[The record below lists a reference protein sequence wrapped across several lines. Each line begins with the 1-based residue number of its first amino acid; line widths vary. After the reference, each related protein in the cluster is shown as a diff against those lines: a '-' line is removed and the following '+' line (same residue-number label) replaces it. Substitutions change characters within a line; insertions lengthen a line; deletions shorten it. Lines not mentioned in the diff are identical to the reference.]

1 MLDLRARD
9 DLTDLARLVTDLRRA
24 SPEVEWMLVGA
35 AARDI
40 YLSTI
45 DIQQPERRTLDIDFA
60 FKASGWDEFG
70 QVRQALGE
78 AGFDAHAQSWHRL
91 RHPDGRD
98 VDLVPFGAIANPD
111 QQLAWPP
118 NGAVLMNVR
127 GFQEALLASEML
139 RLPGKVELRM
149 ASLPGLLM
157 LKLLAWID
165 RGRADTG
172 KDAVDLRL
180 LLERYADLCGGP
192 AAFEQHPDLFDDD
205 FDYVMAG
212 ARIAGRDVARLI
224 ATHGQPEDDL
234 IGLLRR
240 ALEPEVSPETAG
252 RLLGASRAP
261 DIDAVLRLFASFHRG
276 MGE

>member
-9 DLTDLARLVTDLRRA
+9 DLTDLARLATDLRRA

-40 YLSTI
+40 YLSAI
-45 DIQQPERRTLDIDFA
+45 DDQQPERRTLDIDFA
-60 FKASGWDEFG
+60 LRTSGWDEFG
-70 QVRQALGE
+70 QLRQALSE
-78 AGFDAHAQSWHRL
+78 AGFDADSHAWHRFT
-91 RHPDGRD
+91 HPDGRD
-98 VDLVPFGAIANPD
+98 VDLVPFGAIANSD

-118 NGAVLMNVR
+118 DGSVLMNVR
-127 GFQEALLASEML
+127 GFREALLASEVL
-139 RLPGKVELRM
+139 CLPGNVELRM

-180 LLERYADLCGGP
+180 LLDRYTDLCGGA
-192 AAFEQHPDLFDDD
+192 AAFEPHPDLFDDD

-212 ARIAGRDVARLI
+212 ARVAGRDVARLI
-224 ATHGQPEDDL
+224 ASHGQAEDDL
-234 IGLLRR
+234 IGHLRR
-240 ALEPEVSPETAG
+240 ALEPEVSPDTAG

-261 DIDAVLRLFASFHRG
+261 DVDAVLRLFASFYRG